1 MATRKIDLEQAFT
14 RNAVELADRYLELL
28 ALRVEVERA
37 ELITSKA
44 LGWNPDRDS
53 ANGQSETKSRR
64 TRSIRRS
71 LVLLAMTASMVGTP
85 VFLGASPCRSI
96 GQHARSPL
104 RRLPSYSAG
113 VPAS

>member
-1 MATRKIDLEQAFT
+1 MVTRKIDLEQAFT
-14 RNAVELADRYLELL
+14 RNAVALADRYLELL

-44 LGWNPDRDS
+44 LGSNPDRDS
-53 ANGQSETKSRR
+53 GNGQSETSYKR

-71 LVLLAMTASMVGTP
+71 LVLLAMMSSIVGAPAS
-85 VFLGASPCRSI
+85 LGASPCRSI

-104 RRLPSYSAG
+104 RRSPSYSAG